1 MSEVHDA
8 GAPAAENTPEQS
20 AEEVISTVDEATE
33 ASSGNV
39 DVGGEEVYEEDAVD
53 VEEASDEELAEVLA
67 DGESSEE
74 EVAEAQEELVRRLSL
89 KINGKETEFDLSS
102 DDDLE
107 KLREFAQKGEGA
119 DQKFQEAAQLRK
131 QMESFVQLM
140 QEDPIK
146 ALQEL
151 GHDPDMIA
159 EAHMQKRIE
168 EMKKSPEQLEL
179 EKLRAEIEQER
190 KKAEKL
196 ENEKFEA
203 EQARIQE
210 EYSRQL
216 DVDITNALESSELP
230 KSAYVVKRLAENLI
244 IGLEKNPD
252 ITVADVLPVVEKQI
266 KGEIQQM
273 FGAMPEDVIE
283 RILGDE
289 TSNRLR
295 KRRLKRMKKT
305 PQTASQVKPTGQ
317 SEIKKAQAEAAK
329 SEKPKNAKDFFKNIG
344 SY

>member
-1 MSEVHDA
+1 MSDIHDA
-8 GAPAAENTPEQS
+8 GAPAADPTPEQAAEAVIDS
-20 AEEVISTVDEATE
+20 VSEANEEVAQ
-33 ASSGNV
+33 AS
-39 DVGGEEVYEEDAVD
+39 GEELVSEESVD

-89 KINGKETEFDLSS
+89 KINGKEQEFDLSS
-102 DDDLE
+102 DSDLE
-107 KLREFAQKGEGA
+107 RLREFAQKGEGA
-119 DQKFQEAAQLRK
+119 DQKFQEAAQMRK
-131 QMESFVQLM
+131 QMESFVELM
-140 QEDPIK
+140 QQDPIR

-151 GHDPDMIA
+151 GHDPDKIA
-159 EAHMQKRIE
+159 EMHMQKRIE
-168 EMKKSPEQLEL
+168 EMQKSPEQLEL
-179 EKLRAEIEQER
+179 EKLRAEIEKER
-190 KKAEKL
+190 KKAEQL

-216 DVDITNALESSELP
+216 DIEITDALETSELP
-230 KSAYVVKRLAENLI
+230 KSAYVVKRLAENLML
-244 IGLEKNPD
+244 GLEKNPD
-252 ITVADVLPVVEKQI
+252 ITVADVLPIVEKQI

-283 RILGDE
+283 GILGED

-295 KRRLKRMKKT
+295 KRRLKRMKKA
-305 PQTASQVKPTGQ
+305 PETASQVKATGQ

-329 SEKPKNAKDFFKNIG
+329 EKKPASAKDFFKNIG